1 MSAVDLRRIEERLNC
16 ERCRYLA
23 CKIVSDGQNGRGEI
37 IVGVRLR
44 GEQTAAPVGDTP
56 HTRPTRD
63 ARHDGPDR
71 HTEHT
76 ESQTNLRTGTGA
88 SMSLPEICANEQ
100 LVHLRDPAARFE
112 SESCERTVSSLH

>member
-1 MSAVDLRRIEERLNC
+1 MVKMS
-16 ERCRYLA
+16 
-23 CKIVSDGQNGRGEI
+23 SNGRGE

-44 GEQTAAPVGDTP
+44 GERTAAHAGDTP

-76 ESQTNLRTGTGA
+76 EAQAEPQNRWYRS
-88 SMSLPEICANEQ
+88 INE
-100 LVHLRDPAARFE
+100 PP
-112 SESCERTVSSLH
+112 